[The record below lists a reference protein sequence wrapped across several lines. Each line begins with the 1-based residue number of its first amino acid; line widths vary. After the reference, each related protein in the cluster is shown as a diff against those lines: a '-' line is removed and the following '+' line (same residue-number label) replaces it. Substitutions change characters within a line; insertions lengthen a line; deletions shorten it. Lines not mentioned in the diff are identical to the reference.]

1 MHSRQHA
8 AAPTREV
15 EGAALAEET
24 DAGSQVA
31 GLGQLLPAG
40 LGVVAVLPSV
50 KVPNLRQQRF
60 DYGGAASALTARS
73 AVGEH
78 SRCRG
83 GRPYINRPPGA
94 ARAQVRGSLLSR

>member
-24 DAGSQVA
+24 DAGSHVA

-40 LGVVAVLPSV
+40 LGVVAVLPIGEDEGPELAV
-50 KVPNLRQQRF
+50 
-60 DYGGAASALTARS
+60 AAL
-73 AVGEH
+73 
-78 SRCRG
+78 
-83 GRPYINRPPGA
+83 
-94 ARAQVRGSLLSR
+94 